1 MMSIFL
7 YRFSLLTAILLA
19 LAGCR
24 PPAENDL
31 YISRIYQA
39 QGQAGKAYNFWKRY
53 AKAVPEVQRD
63 QKLVEISP
71 AVTPLRASDGPL
83 YAAVGPEI
91 GREEIFQRYQEES
104 RRKLE
109 EYEDAYSQSSIREWD
124 EAAPG
129 PTSDIFPITVVIDRD
144 VLAVAL
150 INLDDYLVLLE
161 DVSIMYK
168 DHLHYQN
175 PYLMSG
181 VMLGIRGFYQE
192 AIVQFREAITLD
204 PGNARAYNN
213 LGITFF
219 KLGDFALARDNL
231 LQALKL
237 EPDNIFARNNLGLV
251 YLKLGEK
258 DKAEEDFRRVLTRDP
273 FNLAANFYLGFS
285 YYQSGDWERAE
296 RVYREINIANP
307 ELAQVNFALG
317 SVMVRLEE
325 WDQAID
331 YFQKTLSLEGSY
343 YQAYVSLGAVYNRK
357 KMYSEAEES
366 LLQAIDLEPD
376 YGPAYYNLACI
387 QAQRGEKSA
396 AIASLKKAVE
406 KGFVDREFIL
416 SDSDLEAIR
425 AEPEFSALIRGL

>member
-1 MMSIFL
+1 M
-7 YRFSLLTAILLA
+7 
-19 LAGCR
+19 
-24 PPAENDL
+24 
-31 YISRIYQA
+31 
-39 QGQAGKAYNFWKRY
+39 
-53 AKAVPEVQRD
+53 
-63 QKLVEISP
+63 SP
-71 AVTPLRASDGPL
+71 AVVPFPASGVPLSE
-83 YAAVGPEI
+83 AAGPEI
-91 GREEIFQRYQEES
+91 GREEIFQRYLEES
-104 RRKLE
+104 RRKME
-109 EYEDAYSQSSIREWD
+109 EYEDSYSQSSIEGWD
-124 EAAPG
+124 EGTPG
-129 PTSDIFPITVVIDRD
+129 PTSDIFPIAVVIDRD

-161 DVSIMYK
+161 GVSIMYK

-258 DKAEEDFRRVLTRDP
+258 AKAEEDFRRVLIRDP

-331 YFQKTLSLEGSY
+331 YFQKTLSLDRSY
-343 YQAYVSLGAVYNRK
+343 YQAYVSLGATYNRK
-357 KMYSEAEES
+357 KMYSEAEEN
-366 LLQAIDLEPD
+366 LLQAIALEPD

-387 QAQRGEKSA
+387 QAQRGEKPA
-396 AIASLKKAVE
+396 AVASLKKAVE

-416 SDSDLEAIR
+416 NDSDLEGIR
-425 AEPEFSALIRGL
+425 NEPDFQVLIKDL